1 MRQAVSSGSQLGSL
15 NCCGRYWNT
24 GATCSVSALGSGTCR
39 PATQNW
45 LGPTAL
51 ASVSPHVA
59 LVTTAPSPNL
69 SMPIVAAHFSQGCKG
84 DTSQC
89 SSLADGSKGILCSG
103 CSRPEDFKKSAQT
116 IEPKEIPRMPL

>member
-15 NCCGRYWNT
+15 NCCGRYWKT

-45 LGPTAL
+45 LGPTTL

-59 LVTTAPSPNL
+59 LVTTAWSANL
-69 SMPIVAAHFSQGCKG
+69 SVLNRRIVHHFCHFEATNSRVSAL
-84 DTSQC
+84 TVRH
-89 SSLADGSKGILCSG
+89 GSKGCMIH
-103 CSRPEDFKKSAQT
+103 
-116 IEPKEIPRMPL
+116 

>member
-24 GATCSVSALGSGTCR
+24 GATRSVSALGSGTCR

-59 LVTTAPSPNL
+59 FVTTAPSANL
-69 SMPIVAAHFSQGCKG
+69 LMLNRNIMSLLWGQELQGVYGTTLLLRNCEAVNSRGPALK
-84 DTSQC
+84 TR
-89 SSLADGSKGILCSG
+89 DGSKGLS
-103 CSRPEDFKKSAQT
+103 
-116 IEPKEIPRMPL
+116 